1 MEQSEELKALK
12 DNLEILEFHY
22 AMYNEYKYKSKFGR
36 LKKDRENALSEM
48 AAHAKFLQ
56 NCLSAPTIFPLIK
69 NGSPFQFE
77 DFWKYA
83 DSDMPEYLEKI
94 KTRIAQL
101 EK

>member
-1 MEQSEELKALK
+1 MEQSEELKKLK
-12 DNLEILEFHY
+12 DSLEILEYHY
-22 AMYNEYKYKSKFGR
+22 SEYKDYKYKSKHEK
-36 LKKDRENALSEM
+36 LKRNRDYALSEM

-56 NCLSAPTIFPLIK
+56 NCLSTPTIFPLIK
-69 NGSPFQFE
+69 NESPFQFE

-83 DSDMPEYLEKI
+83 NSDMPEYLEKI